1 MGISLKSYLKFVTNP
16 LGVVISGAGDWL
28 AEKKTEKNIK
38 ASQKAQDKEMAFNA
52 EQAQLNR
59 DYQTSERI
67 AAQDWDEEMWN
78 KNNEYNSASAQV
90 QRMLQAGINPNTA
103 FGNGYTSAEAAAPTT
118 TPQSGGAASYS
129 SSMASSILSALTD
142 QNLKMA
148 QIDNLKANTESTQ
161 INTKFIGKRATAE
174 IAKIYSDIGIND
186 FNKDLQ
192 ERTFA
197 LFDKKT
203 RAECDVMME
212 TLNKLRNENLEI
224 LKNLDLKDAEIQK
237 IFSEIALNKKQ
248 GNKLDSEIALNNKQG
263 NKLDAETRGQNIDN
277 AIEQIVLEFSD
288 ATGIPVG
295 ASEQQGLFY
304 LWKEGR
310 MQEVYDKIKINQTES
325 DDPIKHASGMGGLA
339 LDYIGRELDK
349 LVDGIGQIFT
359 K

>member
-1 MGISLKSYLKFVTNP
+1 MGISLKSYLQFISNP
-16 LGVVISGAGDWL
+16 VGGAISAAGDWL
-28 AEKKTEKNIK
+28 ADKATEKNIK

-67 AAQDWDEEMWN
+67 ASQEWNEQMWH

-103 FGNGYTSAEAAAPTT
+103 FGNGYSSAESAAPTT
-118 TPQSGGAASYS
+118 TPQAGSAASYS

-148 QIDNLKANTESTQ
+148 QIDNLKANTESTE
-161 INTKFIGKRATAE
+161 INTKYIGKRATAE
-174 IAKIYSDIGIND
+174 IAKIYSDIGVND

-224 LKNLDLKDAEIQK
+224 LKNIDLKDAEIQK
-237 IFSEIALNKKQ
+237 IFSDIELNKKQ
-248 GNKLDSEIALNNKQG
+248 GNKLD
-263 NKLDAETRGQNIDN
+263 AETTGQNIDN
-277 AIEQIVLEFSD
+277 AIQQIVLEFSD
-288 ATGIPVG
+288 ATDIPVG
-295 ASEQQGLFY
+295 ASEQQSLFY
-304 LWKEGR
+304 LWKEGK
-310 MQEVYDKIKINQTES
+310 MQDVYDKIKMNQSES
-325 DDPIKHASGMGGLA
+325 DNPLKHAAGIGGVA
-339 LDYIGRELDK
+339 LDYVGRGLDN
-349 LVDGIGQIFT
+349 LVKGIGDIFT

>member
-1 MGISLKSYLKFVTNP
+1 MGISLKSYLGFITNP
-16 LGVVISGAGDWL
+16 IGGAISAAGDWL
-28 AEKKTEKNIK
+28 ADKQTEKNIK

-67 AAQDWDEEMWN
+67 ASQEWNEMMWN

-103 FGNGYTSAEAAAPTT
+103 FGNGYTSAESAAPTT
-118 TPQSGGAASYS
+118 TPQGGGAASYS

-148 QIDNLKANTESTQ
+148 QIDNLKANTESTE
-161 INTKFIGKRATAE
+161 INTKYIGKRATAE
-174 IAKIYSDIGIND
+174 IAKIYSDIGVND

-203 RAECDVMME
+203 KAECDVMME
-212 TLNKLRNENLEI
+212 SLNKLRNESLDI
-224 LKNLDLKDAEIQK
+224 LKGIDLKDAQIQK
-237 IFSEIALNKKQ
+237 VFSDIALQEKQ
-248 GNKLDSEIALNNKQG
+248 GAKLESE
-263 NKLDAETRGQNIDN
+263 TTGQNIDN
-277 AIEQIVLEFSD
+277 AIQQLVLQFSD
-288 ATGIPVG
+288 ATGVPVG
-295 ASEQQGLFY
+295 ASEQQALFA
-304 LWKEGR
+304 LWKEGKL
-310 MQEVYDKIKINQTES
+310 QDVYDKIKLNQSES
-325 DDPIKHASGMGGLA
+325 DNPIKHAAGLGGLTLDSIGRG
-339 LDYIGRELDK
+339 LDYLIKGFGD
-349 LVDGIGQIFT
+349 IFT